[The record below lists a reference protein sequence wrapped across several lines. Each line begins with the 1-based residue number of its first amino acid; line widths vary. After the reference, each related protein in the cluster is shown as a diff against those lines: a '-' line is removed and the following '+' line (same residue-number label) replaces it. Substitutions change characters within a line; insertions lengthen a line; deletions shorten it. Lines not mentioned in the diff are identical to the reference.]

1 MLCSSQQSTPSPA
14 GENGSVCAGSQR
26 FSTLG
31 RRDGDRLGER
41 GLGVGRVTLCSP
53 PLVAH
58 APRLA
63 HAALLPHFDHACEGL
78 HTRLP
83 LGDQCDFSLHAHIG
97 PGRKKSNDKRKK
109 ITQGVRNAESSCYTC
124 VCRRL
129 QSDSLAWLS
138 AALSCVRWCNL
149 S

>member
-1 MLCSSQQSTPSPA
+1 MLCSRQQSTPSPA

-83 LGDQCDFSLHAHIG
+83 LGDQRDFSLHAHIG
-97 PGRKKSNDKRKK
+97 PGRKKSDDKRKK
-109 ITQGVRNAESSCYTC
+109 NHSGCQK
-124 VCRRL
+124 CRVILLHTRL
-129 QSDSLAWLS
+129 QTPAERFISVAVCSVVMRAM
-138 AALSCVRWCNL
+138 V
-149 S
+149 